1 MNMLNS
7 LILEGNIAKDF
18 LQYIPNGLK
27 FEIANSRFEKGAD
40 GELKE
45 EISYFD
51 VEIYGQMATI
61 FETKLVTGRSIRLVG
76 RLSQKKWK
84 DEEGKE
90 YSRVFVIAEHIELK
104 PIIKK

>member
-1 MNMLNS
+1 MNNLNS
-7 LILEGNIAKDF
+7 LILEGKIAKDF
-18 LQYIPNGLK
+18 EFVPNGLK
-27 FEIANSRFEKGAD
+27 IAIASSRFEKGAD

-45 EISYFD
+45 NISTFD
-51 VEIYGQMATI
+51 VEIYGQMATA
-61 FETKLVTGRSIRLVG
+61 FGTKLVPGRGIRVVG

-104 PIIKK
+104 PIKK

>member
-1 MNMLNS
+1 MNNLNS
-7 LILEGNIAKDF
+7 LILEGKIAKDF
-18 LQYIPNGLK
+18 VQYVPNGLRV
-27 FEIANSRFEKGAD
+27 EIATSRMEKGAD

-45 EISYFD
+45 IISSFD
-51 VEIYGQMATI
+51 VEIYGQMATT
-61 FETKLVTGRSIRLVG
+61 FESKLIEGRGIRVVG

-104 PIIKK
+104 PIKK